1 MFDVLD
7 RPLLWI
13 PVRWPGLK
21 PSGPDGLGVA
31 EAVENEIEIL
41 VELKDADGVKLL
53 TDPDEEEAKTPKID
67 AFMSFATDWRKIK
80 SGGTPLP
87 FSRENADLLI
97 KRQLP
102 FFDAFRL
109 AYINAMLGRVETREG
124 NSDASPQDGPAGGAA
139 NATTGNRKR
148 RRTAAAS
155 GSTRPR

>member
-13 PVRWPGLK
+13 TVRWPGLK
-21 PSGPDGLGVA
+21 PSGPDGTGVA
-31 EAVENEIEIL
+31 EPVENEIEIL
-41 VELKDADGVKLL
+41 VELKDADGVKILA
-53 TDPDEEEAKTPKID
+53 DPDEEQAKTPKLE
-67 AFMSFATDWRKIK
+67 AFLLFVSDWRKIK

-87 FSRENADLLI
+87 FSSENADLLI

-109 AYINAMLGRVETREG
+109 AYVNAMLGRIETREG
-124 NSDASPQDGPAGGAA
+124 NSDASPQDGQAAGAES
-139 NATTGNRKR
+139 ATTGNRKR

-155 GSTRPR
+155 GSTPPR